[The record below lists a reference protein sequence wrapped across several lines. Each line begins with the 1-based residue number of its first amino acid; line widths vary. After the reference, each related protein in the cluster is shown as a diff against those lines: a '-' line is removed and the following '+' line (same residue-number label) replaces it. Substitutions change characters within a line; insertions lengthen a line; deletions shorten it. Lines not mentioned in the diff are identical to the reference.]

1 MKNAN
6 TFAVEGRLTD
16 EAVIS
21 EADSVNAVGKEAVI
35 SQSPEGSQLGAVF
48 LQFVEATKA
57 LEISQQSLSAE
68 VHRLTEDLAKS
79 NANLKQQIEAK
90 GRIAEE
96 LAALLSALPTGVI
109 ILQHGKVYA
118 FNEVSSVVAPW
129 LKVGVLWGTP
139 KSWTAIEENHYK
151 ISTNSEEHLIIRSET
166 RTLADGRQ
174 MLLLHDATATFR
186 AREEADRQESIRQ
199 EEARLRAIEEQR
211 LAEEEAV
218 RLQIERQQQE
228 AEQARIEEEARLAE
242 ERRIAEEERMRAE
255 QEQAAAPAPEPTP
268 EPAPTPITPEDQ
280 ILSQIQAEQD
290 AAAPAPEPEPAPAP
304 APAAPT
310 NVDSKGRQYNPADYE
325 NVKKQLTEQASAGVN
340 HKASFSSNQAEI
352 IDDMAKQLASYGVKS
367 IYDLKQE
374 IYTDLEYP
382 TTTTDEA
389 VEPTEV
395 QKQRVINS
403 ATGQEIPLNELN
415 NSRGSGFTYYKIEF
429 AMFDAAIPT
438 LSNVVVAIDHN
449 CSKKYFT

>member
-21 EADSVNAVGKEAVI
+21 EADSVNAVDKEAVI

-186 AREEADRQESIRQ
+186 AREEAERESKLAAMGRMTAEIAHQ
-199 EEARLRAIEEQR
+199 LRTP
-211 LAEEEAV
+211 LATATLYASHLSRENLSRES
-218 RLQIERQQQE
+218 RLQF
-228 AEQARIEEEARLAE
+228 ASRI
-242 ERRIAEEERMRAE
+242 
-255 QEQAAAPAPEPTP
+255 
-268 EPAPTPITPEDQ
+268 
-280 ILSQIQAEQD
+280 SQ
-290 AAAPAPEPEPAPAP
+290 
-304 APAAPT
+304 
-310 NVDSKGRQYNPADYE
+310 
-325 NVKKQLTEQASAGVN
+325 
-340 HKASFSSNQAEI
+340 
-352 IDDMAKQLASYGVKS
+352 QLAWLD
-367 IYDLKQE
+367 DLVSRMMRFLRDRPTQFE
-374 IYTDLEYP
+374 I
-382 TTTTDEA
+382 
-389 VEPTEV
+389 VS
-395 QKQRVINS
+395 VIDF
-403 ATGQEIPLNELN
+403 LNELKHSVDVLYEAETVRLIFSIEGGDHLLRVQREQVRSGIVSVLEN
-415 NSRGSGFTYYKIEF
+415 ALRVSAPDQTVRVSAKAARSRLDIFVEDQGPGIDEAMLGRLFEPFATNSASGTGLGLAIAK
-429 AMFDAAIPT
+429 AAIEAHGGQIHARNLNGGGALFHIVLPV
-438 LSNVVVAIDHN
+438 LEPL
-449 CSKKYFT
+449 

>member
-21 EADSVNAVGKEAVI
+21 EADSVNAVDKEAVI

-186 AREEADRQESIRQ
+186 AREEAERESKLAAMGRMTAEIAHQ
-199 EEARLRAIEEQR
+199 LRTP
-211 LAEEEAV
+211 LATATLYASHLSRENLSRES
-218 RLQIERQQQE
+218 RLQF
-228 AEQARIEEEARLAE
+228 ASRI
-242 ERRIAEEERMRAE
+242 
-255 QEQAAAPAPEPTP
+255 
-268 EPAPTPITPEDQ
+268 
-280 ILSQIQAEQD
+280 SQ
-290 AAAPAPEPEPAPAP
+290 
-304 APAAPT
+304 
-310 NVDSKGRQYNPADYE
+310 
-325 NVKKQLTEQASAGVN
+325 
-340 HKASFSSNQAEI
+340 
-352 IDDMAKQLASYGVKS
+352 QLAWLD
-367 IYDLKQE
+367 DLVSKMMRFLRDRPTQFE
-374 IYTDLEYP
+374 I
-382 TTTTDEA
+382 
-389 VEPTEV
+389 VS
-395 QKQRVINS
+395 VIDF
-403 ATGQEIPLNELN
+403 LNELKHSVDVLYEAETVRLIFSIEGGDHLLRVQREQVRSGIVSVLEN
-415 NSRGSGFTYYKIEF
+415 ALRVSAPDQTVRVSAKAARSRLDIFVEDQGPGIDEAMLGRLFEPFATNSASGTGLGLAIAK
-429 AMFDAAIPT
+429 AAIEAHGGQIHARNLNGGGALFHIVLPV
-438 LSNVVVAIDHN
+438 LEPL
-449 CSKKYFT
+449 

>member
-21 EADSVNAVGKEAVI
+21 EADSVNAVDKEAVI

-186 AREEADRQESIRQ
+186 AREEAERESKLAAMGRMTAEIAHQ
-199 EEARLRAIEEQR
+199 LRTP
-211 LAEEEAV
+211 LATATLYASHLSRENLSRES
-218 RLQIERQQQE
+218 RLQF
-228 AEQARIEEEARLAE
+228 ASRI
-242 ERRIAEEERMRAE
+242 
-255 QEQAAAPAPEPTP
+255 
-268 EPAPTPITPEDQ
+268 
-280 ILSQIQAEQD
+280 SQ
-290 AAAPAPEPEPAPAP
+290 
-304 APAAPT
+304 
-310 NVDSKGRQYNPADYE
+310 
-325 NVKKQLTEQASAGVN
+325 
-340 HKASFSSNQAEI
+340 
-352 IDDMAKQLASYGVKS
+352 QLAWLD
-367 IYDLKQE
+367 DLVSRMMRFLQDRPTQFE
-374 IYTDLEYP
+374 I
-382 TTTTDEA
+382 
-389 VEPTEV
+389 VS
-395 QKQRVINS
+395 VIDF
-403 ATGQEIPLNELN
+403 LNELKHSVDVLYEAETVRLIFSIEGGDHLLRVQREQVRSGIVSVLEN
-415 NSRGSGFTYYKIEF
+415 ALRVSAPDQTVRVSAKAARSRLDIFVEDQGPGIDEAMLGRLFEPFATNSASGTGLGLAIAK
-429 AMFDAAIPT
+429 AAIEAHGGQIHARNLNGGGALFHIVLPV
-438 LSNVVVAIDHN
+438 LEPL
-449 CSKKYFT
+449 

>member
-21 EADSVNAVGKEAVI
+21 EADSVNAVDKEAVI

-186 AREEADRQESIRQ
+186 AREEAERESKLAAMGRMTAEIAHQ
-199 EEARLRAIEEQR
+199 LRTP
-211 LAEEEAV
+211 LATATLYASHLSRENLSRES
-218 RLQIERQQQE
+218 RLQF
-228 AEQARIEEEARLAE
+228 ASRI
-242 ERRIAEEERMRAE
+242 
-255 QEQAAAPAPEPTP
+255 
-268 EPAPTPITPEDQ
+268 
-280 ILSQIQAEQD
+280 SQ
-290 AAAPAPEPEPAPAP
+290 
-304 APAAPT
+304 
-310 NVDSKGRQYNPADYE
+310 
-325 NVKKQLTEQASAGVN
+325 
-340 HKASFSSNQAEI
+340 
-352 IDDMAKQLASYGVKS
+352 QLAWLD
-367 IYDLKQE
+367 DLVSRMMRFLQDRPTQFE
-374 IYTDLEYP
+374 I
-382 TTTTDEA
+382 
-389 VEPTEV
+389 VS
-395 QKQRVINS
+395 VIDF
-403 ATGQEIPLNELN
+403 LNELKHSVDVLYEAETVRLIFSIEGGDHLLRVQREQVRSGIVSVLEN
-415 NSRGSGFTYYKIEF
+415 ALRVSAPDQTVRVSAKAARFRLDIFVEDQGPGIDEAMLGRLFEPFATNSASGTGLGLAIAK
-429 AMFDAAIPT
+429 AAIEAHGGQIHARNLNGGGALFHIVLPV
-438 LSNVVVAIDHN
+438 LEPL
-449 CSKKYFT
+449 

>member
-21 EADSVNAVGKEAVI
+21 EADSVNAVDKEAVI
-35 SQSPEGSQLGAVF
+35 SHSPEGSQLGAVF

-186 AREEADRQESIRQ
+186 AREEAERESKLAAMGRMTAEIAHQ
-199 EEARLRAIEEQR
+199 LRTP
-211 LAEEEAV
+211 LATATLYASHLSRENLSRES
-218 RLQIERQQQE
+218 RLQF
-228 AEQARIEEEARLAE
+228 ASRI
-242 ERRIAEEERMRAE
+242 
-255 QEQAAAPAPEPTP
+255 
-268 EPAPTPITPEDQ
+268 
-280 ILSQIQAEQD
+280 SQ
-290 AAAPAPEPEPAPAP
+290 
-304 APAAPT
+304 
-310 NVDSKGRQYNPADYE
+310 
-325 NVKKQLTEQASAGVN
+325 
-340 HKASFSSNQAEI
+340 
-352 IDDMAKQLASYGVKS
+352 QLAWLD
-367 IYDLKQE
+367 DLVSRMMRFLQDRPTQFE
-374 IYTDLEYP
+374 I
-382 TTTTDEA
+382 
-389 VEPTEV
+389 VS
-395 QKQRVINS
+395 VIDF
-403 ATGQEIPLNELN
+403 LNELKHSVDVLYEAETVRLIFSIEGGDHLLRVQREQVRSGIVSVLEN
-415 NSRGSGFTYYKIEF
+415 ALRVSAPDQTVRVSAKAARSRLDIFVEDQGPGIDEAMLGRLFEPFATNSASGTGLGLAIAK
-429 AMFDAAIPT
+429 AAIEAHGGQIHARNLNGGGALFHIVLPV
-438 LSNVVVAIDHN
+438 LEPL
-449 CSKKYFT
+449 